1 MILVT
6 VGTHELPF
14 DRLVRAARRLPG
26 ELVVQRGTSSLEVPG
41 ARVEPWLEPSA
52 LRRLMAEA
60 EVVVCHGGP
69 ATIRE
74 ALEAGRVPVV
84 VPRRRRYGEHVDD
97 HQVAFARRM
106 AHRVHLVEDPVDL
119 PEAVRRH
126 EEVCRGLEPPRVH
139 DRGEAVGRAVD
150 ALARALGGRRGA

>member
-26 ELVVQRGTSSLEVPG
+26 ELVVQRGTSELDVPG
-41 ARVEPWLEPSA
+41 ARVERWFEPSE
-52 LRRLMAEA
+52 LRDLIRSA
-60 EVVVCHGGP
+60 EVVVCHAGP

-74 ALEAGRVPVV
+74 VLASGRVPVV

-106 AHRVHLVEDPVDL
+106 AHRVHLVEDPSEL
-119 PEAVRRH
+119 HEAVRRH
-126 EEVCRGLEPPRVH
+126 AEVCRGLEAPRVD
-139 DRGEAVGRAVD
+139 DRGAALGRALE
-150 ALARALGGRRGA
+150 ALAEALVRR

>member
-26 ELVVQRGTSSLEVPG
+26 ERVVQRGTSSLEVPG
-41 ARVEPWLEPSA
+41 ARVERWFEPSV

-60 EVVVCHGGP
+60 DVVVCHGGP

-74 ALEAGRVPVV
+74 ALAAGKIPVV
-84 VPRRRRYGEHVDD
+84 VPRKRRYGEHVDD

-106 AHRVHLVEDPVDL
+106 VHRVHLVEDPADL

-126 EEVCRGLEPPRVH
+126 AEVCRGLEPPQVE
-139 DRGEAVGRAVD
+139 DRGEVVGRAIE
-150 ALARALGGRRGA
+150 ALARTLVRGPA